1 MKVEIQH
8 ITKIGQMK
16 VEIQYIIKIE
26 NTTCTK
32 ILWHSKCSDK
42 SYIHGDKCY
51 MMKQERSQI
60 NKWALHIKN
69 KLRK

>member
-32 ILWHSKCSDK
+32 IL
-42 SYIHGDKCY
+42 
-51 MMKQERSQI
+51 
-60 NKWALHIKN
+60 
-69 KLRK
+69 